1 MGGASWPW
9 LSLSLLLLLLL
20 HLSSAA
26 AAAAAA
32 VTACAATINAAPI
45 TKAVTTERTLV
56 TVLRSADVSH

>member
-20 HLSSAA
+20 LHLSSAA
-26 AAAAAA
+26 AAA
-32 VTACAATINAAPI
+32 VTTCAATINAAPI